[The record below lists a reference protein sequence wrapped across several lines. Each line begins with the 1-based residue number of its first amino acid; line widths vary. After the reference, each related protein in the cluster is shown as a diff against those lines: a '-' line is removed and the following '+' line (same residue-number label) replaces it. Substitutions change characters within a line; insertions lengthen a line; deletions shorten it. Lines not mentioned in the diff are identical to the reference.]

1 MSDSL
6 YNQFTNYIR
15 TNVSNGT
22 LQNFK
27 SDPNVT
33 YMLEHVT
40 QQSGYQY
47 YEYIKKHTLLTTEQI
62 TSYCKK
68 NDMYGGG
75 KKYDFGW
82 IVTSPSNFRYLLQ
95 SHIILT
101 HMKRLGLKDVCVA
114 EIGGG
119 YGGLCLAMS
128 ELAPLYDIVLI
139 EYNLI
144 DLPDISSLQ
153 QWYLSNFTCSTKT
166 LFHSAYTY
174 GSNISSSDLFLIS
187 NYSFSEIDM
196 EHQTKYIT
204 HLFPKVAHGF
214 ITWNHIS
221 VYDCGFKVTIEDE
234 YPLTSNN
241 SNPLLNNKYVYF

>member
-6 YNQFTNYIR
+6 YHQFTNYIR

-22 LQNFK
+22 LQDFK
-27 SDPNVT
+27 SDQSVT

-40 QQSGYQY
+40 EQLGYQY
-47 YEYIKKHTLLTTEQI
+47 YEYIKKCTSLTMEQI

-68 NDMYGGG
+68 NDTYGGG
-75 KKYDFGW
+75 KKCNFGW
-82 IVTSPSNFRYLLQ
+82 IITSPSNFRYLLH

-101 HMKRLGLKDVCVA
+101 HMKQQGLKDVRVA
-114 EIGGG
+114 EIGCG
-119 YGGLCLAMS
+119 YGGLYLALT
-128 ELAPLYDIVLI
+128 ELAPLYDIVLL

-196 EHQTKYIT
+196 EHQTNYIK

-214 ITWNHIS
+214 ITWNHILL
-221 VYDCGFKVTIEDE
+221 YDFGFKVTTEDE
-234 YPLTSNN
+234 YPLTSND